1 MGRRGK
7 KPWRGISP
15 NNRQSC
21 RGIWNGHCCTG
32 VAAFG
37 LASGYVYGISM
48 RYRHRTGVGRRSGD
62 SFVDQIVYYFH
73 AMYTSTSHHLPPQL
87 HHSKKLSQ
95 TTCIVIYV
103 SQDDEANILTRIHRT
118 LLMIHR
124 HPTTP
129 RAEVLDD
136 FIRVKVMTSRL
147 IPIQT
152 SGNGLYTLYS
162 NWHRK
167 AKETSRAWSIN

>member
-48 RYRHRTGVGRRSGD
+48 RYRHRAGVGRRSRD

-73 AMYTSTSHHLPPQL
+73 AMYTSHHLPPQL

-118 LLMIHR
+118 LMIHR

-136 FIRVKVMTSRL
+136 FIRVEVMTSRL